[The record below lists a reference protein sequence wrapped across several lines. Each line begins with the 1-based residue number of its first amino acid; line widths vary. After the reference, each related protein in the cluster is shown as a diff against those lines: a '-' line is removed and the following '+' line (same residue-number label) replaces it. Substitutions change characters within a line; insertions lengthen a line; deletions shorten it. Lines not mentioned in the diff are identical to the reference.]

1 MEEELGNVSWA
12 NSTNTT
18 CQAMPHTGLTA
29 FLIVLSIVRVPAIL
43 LNGLVAIMLLRAT
56 SVALQVRVLL
66 LNLLVA
72 ILIAA
77 MVWLCAALYSLTFA
91 LGYASE
97 PSLPFCRFAVFVH
110 TLTAQ
115 ARILGLLLFSTMV
128 LQPVVCG
135 MTESGAKWLIFSLAP
150 CWVVAFIY
158 SFDILIPEAYGV
170 QYVECIACYRNELKG
185 AYGLIATIK
194 SFNRLVIIFIVP
206 LLLCICI
213 PLGTLCY
220 IKRHPIS
227 EGNMYSFYAKFA
239 ALLFPGSCLTVL
251 AQIVI
256 TILSIEATDIVG
268 VYAAYSIGLLSYLP
282 TPILII
288 VFLKPVRK
296 QLRHLFCRKCQKDNE
311 AIPMKQAEPPAEQL
325 EMQPF

>member
-18 CQAMPHTGLTA
+18 YQAMPHTGLTA

-43 LNGLVAIMLLRAT
+43 LNGLVAIMLLQAK
-56 SVALQVRVLL
+56 SVALQVRALL

-77 MVWLCAALYSLTFA
+77 VVWLCAALYSLTLA

-97 PSLPFCRFAVFVH
+97 PSLPFCRFALFVH
-110 TLTAQ
+110 TLTVQ
-115 ARILGLLLFSTMV
+115 ARILGLTLLSTMV

-135 MTESGAKWLIFSLAP
+135 MAESGAKWLILSLAP
-150 CWVVAFIY
+150 CWVVAFIF
-158 SFDILIPEAYGV
+158 SFRVLMPETYGV
-170 QYVECIACYRNELKG
+170 QYVECIACFPRGVGG
-185 AYGLIATIK
+185 AYQVIGTAK
-194 SFNRLVIIFIVP
+194 SFYNLVVLNIVP

-220 IKRHPIS
+220 IKQHPIS
-227 EGNMYSFYAKFA
+227 EGEKYGFHAKFA
-239 ALLFPGSCLTVL
+239 AFLIPGTCLTVL
-251 AQIVI
+251 AQIVAI
-256 TILSIEATDIVG
+256 ILAVESTDIVG
-268 VYAAYSIGLLSYLP
+268 VYAAYSISYMSYLP

-288 VFLKPVRK
+288 VFLKPVQK
-296 QLRHLFCRKCQKDNE
+296 QLRHLFCRKCRKDDE
-311 AIPMKQAEPPAEQL
+311 AVAMQQAAL
-325 EMQPF
+325 